1 MGGGKGG
8 DGGERGGWGWE
19 REGGDGRG
27 RGRWGWER
35 EGRVKTGEGRS
46 LYFNEL
52 HGNSLSKT
60 NCNDVHITSLY

>member
-1 MGGGKGG
+1 M
-8 DGGERGGWGWE
+8 
-19 REGGDGRG
+19 
-27 RGRWGWER
+27 
-35 EGRVKTGEGRS
+35 KTGEGRS

>member
-1 MGGGKGG
+1 MGMV
-8 DGGERGGWGWE
+8 ERG
-19 REGGDGRG
+19 EGGDGRG
-27 RGRWGWER
+27 RGGWGWER

-60 NCNDVHITSLY
+60 NCNDVHRTSLY